1 MATTDIKKQLARIE
15 KMLQPLAGV
24 QKTTMVTP
32 EQFLDYVQKEIAK
45 AMQEPQEKS
54 ALRLAL
60 LQKAVLYSSAIIED
74 DESDGVKVPI
84 FVAEQSTLDE
94 QDNQLFTPEKLA
106 SLNPSDGTF
115 FENSISKGLE
125 QVRALHA
132 EIEALA
138 KDTTGDLPEDDDA
151 EKKKKAAAKAADDEA
166 PPDSEDEATKA
177 AKAKAPP
184 PPPPGAPPG
193 AKKPPFPPK
202 PPQPP
207 AAAGAPPAEKTKKGA
222 SAEWPDDMNDPSFV
236 ETGKKAPLDW
246 GNDKNES

>member
-32 EQFLDYVQKEIAK
+32 EQFIDYVQKEIAK

-74 DESDGVKVPI
+74 DDSDGVKVPI
-84 FVAEQSTLDE
+84 FVAEQTTRDE
-94 QDNQLFTPEKLA
+94 QDNQLYTPEKLA
-106 SLNPSDGTF
+106 SLNPSDGSY
-115 FENSISKGLE
+115 FEKNLMPGLE
-125 QVRALHA
+125 EVRALHA
-132 EIEALA
+132 EIEAMS
-138 KDTTGDLPEDDDA
+138 KEMSDDE
-151 EKKKKAAAKAADDEA
+151 EKAAKAAAPPPPPADDDEA
-166 PPDSEDEATKA
+166 PPSSEDEATK
-177 AKAKAPP
+177 KAK
-184 PPPPGAPPG
+184 APPG
-193 AKKPPFPPK
+193 AKKKPPV

-207 AAAGAPPAEKTKKGA
+207 QPPTAGPPAEATKKAA

-246 GNDKNES
+246 GQDKKE